1 MCSTGHLGMAL
12 RSPAIVGVNTEKTPD
27 TEGFLDC
34 DTEVLSYLSDAQ
46 HARQLGVVGKFFS
59 VDIYVERL
67 GLRLEGPQRA
77 IIRSSQFLSLFL
89 DAIKKGHPFSS
100 DQLQSSLQ
108 AMVLDN
114 SVEQESVHSKVVLTT
129 YRGKRIATKSA
140 GQVSYINCLKK
151 HDVVFCTGPAGTG
164 KSYLAVAYAVALL
177 KAKQVTRIVL
187 VRPAVE
193 AGERLGFLPGDL
205 EDKVNPYLRPLHDA
219 LYDFLGQTEVD
230 HLSENQA
237 IEIAPLAFMRGRTLN
252 DACILLDEAQNTTVA
267 QMKMFLTRL
276 GHRGKMVVTGDTTQT
291 DLPAGQQ
298 SGLRHAIDLLKEVEG
313 VGVTHLGRGDVVRH
327 SLVQKI
333 VDAYEHGSS
342 TGESRKDNPGA

>member
-1 MCSTGHLGMAL
+1 MAI
-12 RSPAIVGVNTEKTPD
+12 RGSAIVGVNTENAPT
-27 TEGFLDC
+27 TQGFIEC
-34 DTEVLSYLSDAQ
+34 GSEVLSFLSDSLK
-46 HARQLGVVGKFFS
+46 ARQLRVIGQFFAVG
-59 VDIYVERL
+59 IYIENL
-67 GLRLEGPQRA
+67 GLRLEGRQNA
-77 IIRSSQFLSLFL
+77 ILRVSQFLSLYL
-89 DAIKKGHPFSS
+89 DAIKEGHPFSS

-108 AMVLDN
+108 AMVLD
-114 SVEQESVHSKVVLTT
+114 SSMEQENAHSKVVLTT
-129 YRGKRIATKSA
+129 YRGKRIATKSL
-140 GQVSYINCLKK
+140 GQVSYVNCLKK

-187 VRPAVE
+187 VRPSVE

-205 EDKVNPYLRPLHDA
+205 EEKVNPYLRPLHDA

-230 HLSENQA
+230 HLSENQG

-276 GHRGKMVVTGDTTQT
+276 GHRGKMIVTGDTTQT

-298 SGLRHAIDLLKEVEG
+298 SGLKHAIDLLQEVEG
-313 VGVTHLGRGDVVRH
+313 VGVAHLGRADVVRH

-342 TGESRKDNPGA
+342 GLDRKKDEPGA

>member
-1 MCSTGHLGMAL
+1 MAL
-12 RSPAIVGVNTEKTPD
+12 RSPVIVGAKTENVSPAQTHF
-27 TEGFLDC
+27 ECGE
-34 DTEVLSYLSDAQ
+34 EVLSYFSDALK
-46 HARQLGVVGKFFS
+46 ARQLKVIGKFFG
-59 VDIYVERL
+59 VAIHTENL
-67 GLRLEGPQRA
+67 GLCLEGRPNA
-77 IIRSSQFLSLFL
+77 IKRTSQFLSLFVN
-89 DAIKKGHPFSS
+89 AIKEGQPFSS

-108 AMVLDN
+108 AMVLDSN
-114 SVEQESVHSKVVLTT
+114 VDQEAAQSKVVLTT
-129 YRGKRIATKSA
+129 YRGKRIATKSV
-140 GQVSYINCLKK
+140 GQASYINCLKH

-219 LYDFLGQTEVD
+219 LHDFLGQTEVD
-230 HLSENQA
+230 HLSENRA

-276 GHRGKMVVTGDTTQT
+276 GHRGKMIVTGDTTQT
-291 DLPAGQQ
+291 DLPSGQQ
-298 SGLRHAIDLLKEVEG
+298 SGLKHAIDLLRDVEG
-313 VGVTHLGRGDVVRH
+313 VGVTHLGRADVVRH

-333 VDAYEHGSS
+333 VDAYEHGAPRPL
-342 TGESRKDNPGA
+342 TEKDEPVA